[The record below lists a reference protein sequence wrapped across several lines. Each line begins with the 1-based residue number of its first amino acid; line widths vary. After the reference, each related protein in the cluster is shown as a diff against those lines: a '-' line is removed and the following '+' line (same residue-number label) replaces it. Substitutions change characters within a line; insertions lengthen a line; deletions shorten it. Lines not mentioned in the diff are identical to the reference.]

1 MDFGSGLFVFGVI
14 LMAGTM
20 QTVTGFAYAL
30 IAVPLLAMV
39 TGPREAVLIVLFT
52 GMLMK
57 VVMVY
62 KTRHEGDFSRIGL
75 LFAGSLVGSLPG
87 TFFVRWIDEG
97 SLKIF
102 IGVALL
108 ACMTALYFQWNVKIR
123 HHRLVQILVGVL
135 SGFLGATTGFNGP
148 PIVLYMMNENEDK
161 VVMRA
166 NLVRYFI
173 LGNLATIIM
182 ALWVGGVSVPNLS
195 TYALISLPA
204 VMLAW
209 WLGDK
214 VFRGLD
220 PALFRR
226 LAMLIIGFSAL
237 MTLGSGL
244 APWFS
249 RL

>member
-1 MDFGSGLFVFGVI
+1 MDFWSGVFVFGVV
-14 LMAGTM
+14 LVAGLV

-30 IAVPLLAMV
+30 IAVPLLAIV
-39 TGPREAVLIVLFT
+39 TGPREAVLVVLFT

-62 KTRHEGDFSRIGL
+62 KTWHEGDFSRIGL
-75 LFAGSLVGSLPG
+75 IFAASLAGSLPG
-87 TFFVRWIDEG
+87 TFLMKWIDDG
-97 SLKIF
+97 ALKIF

-108 ACMTALYFQWNVKIR
+108 LCMAALYFQWKVTIRRHWLAKI
-123 HHRLVQILVGVL
+123 VVGVL

-166 NLVRYFI
+166 NLVRYFS
-173 LGNLATIIM
+173 LGNLATIGM
-182 ALWVGGVSVPNLS
+182 VLLLGRAPTANLS
-195 TYALISLPA
+195 TYALISAPT
-204 VMLAW
+204 VILAW

-220 PALFRR
+220 PILFHR
-226 LAMLIIGFSAL
+226 LAMAIIGFSAVL
-237 MTLGSGL
+237 TLGSGL
-244 APWFS
+244 APW
-249 RL
+249 LGNW

>member
-30 IAVPLLAMV
+30 ISVPLLAMV
-39 TGPREAVLIVLFT
+39 TGPREAVLIVLFS

-57 VVMVY
+57 VFMVY
-62 KTRHEGDFSRIGL
+62 KTWHEGDFSRIGL
-75 LFAGSLVGSLPG
+75 IFAASLAGSLPG
-87 TFFVRWIDEG
+87 TLFARGIDDG
-97 SLKIF
+97 ALKIF

-108 ACMTALYFQWNVKIR
+108 VCMAALHFQWRVKIR
-123 HHRLVQILVGVL
+123 RHWLAQVVVGIL

-148 PIVLYMMNENEDK
+148 PVVLYMMNENEDK

-166 NLVRYFI
+166 NLVRYFT
-173 LGNLATIIM
+173 LGNLATIGM
-182 ALWVGGVSVPNLS
+182 VLWVSGVPVDNLS

-204 VMLAW
+204 VLLAW
-209 WLGDK
+209 WLGDR
-214 VFRGLD
+214 VFRGIN

-226 LAMLIIGFSAL
+226 LVMLIIGFSAL
-237 MTLGSGL
+237 MTLGTGL